1 MTAMAADTPASPP
14 KAPPAASAAPAEPA
28 LICTGCQQAL
38 VLGKVNATYLGNTFP
53 VDLLRCPGCGFTYV
67 PEALAL
73 GKMLQV
79 EQALED
85 K

>member
-1 MTAMAADTPASPP
+1 MSETTAPQLLCA
-14 KAPPAASAAPAEPA
+14 K
-28 LICTGCQQAL
+28 CQQPL
-38 VLGKVNATYLGNTFP
+38 VLGKVNAAYLGNTFP
-53 VDLLRCPGCGFTYV
+53 VDLLRCPGCGFCYV
-67 PEALAL
+67 PEALAR

>member
-1 MTAMAADTPASPP
+1 MNDKT
-14 KAPPAASAAPAEPA
+14 AAPSEPELMCA
-28 LICTGCQQAL
+28 KCRKPL
-38 VLGKVNATYLGNTFP
+38 VLGKIKANYLGNSFEVELP
-53 VDLLRCPGCGFTYV
+53 RCPDCGFVYV
-67 PEALAL
+67 SEALAL

>member
-1 MTAMAADTPASPP
+1 MTAMADNTPASPP
-14 KAPPAASAAPAEPA
+14 KAASAAPAEPA
-28 LICTGCQQAL
+28 LICAKCQQAL
-38 VLGKVNATYLGNTFP
+38 VLGKVNATYLGNSFP
-53 VDLLRCPGCGFTYV
+53 VDLLRCPSCGFTYV

>member
-1 MTAMAADTPASPP
+1 MVDKTPAPP
-14 KAPPAASAAPAEPA
+14 ETE
-28 LICTGCQQAL
+28 LICAKCQLAL
-38 VLGKVNATYLGNTFP
+38 TLSKVNATYLGNTFP
-53 VDLLRCPGCGFTYV
+53 VDLMRCPGCGFTYV

>member
-1 MTAMAADTPASPP
+1 MNESANTPAE
-14 KAPPAASAAPAEPA
+14 AP
-28 LICTGCQQAL
+28 LICAKCQLPLA
-38 VLGKVNATYLGNTFP
+38 LGKVNASYLGNAFP